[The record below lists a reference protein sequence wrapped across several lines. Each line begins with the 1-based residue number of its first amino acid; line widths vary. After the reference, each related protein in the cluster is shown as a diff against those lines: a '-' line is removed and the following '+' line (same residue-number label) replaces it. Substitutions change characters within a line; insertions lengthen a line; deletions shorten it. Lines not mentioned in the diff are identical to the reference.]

1 MEEGF
6 PLVLVTSV
14 ERFGTTDFFCPV
26 LMFVFVIFV
35 DKSCYGCGET
45 GHISRNCPKKK
56 GKLLHHHFN
65 EVKSAHMSRVSF
77 YKKGNVEN

>member
-1 MEEGF
+1 MYVIFVALLSGMLSSMQEGF

-14 ERFGTTDFFCPV
+14 ERFGIADFFCHV

-56 GKLLHHHFN
+56 GNNKLHHHHYN
-65 EVKSAHMSRVSF
+65 EV
-77 YKKGNVEN
+77 